1 MKDKLQTLYNKYN
14 SMDICNYSG
23 VLEGDKYCNGVC
35 DTTSLIL
42 DNFDNLIKY
51 LNNE

>member
-1 MKDKLQTLYNKYN
+1 MKDKLQTLYNKYD
-14 SMDICNYSG
+14 SIGIHNYSSA
-23 VLEGDKYCNGVC
+23 LEGDKYCNGVC

-42 DNFDNLIKY
+42 DDFDNLIKY